1 MNKSLTLVLVV
12 LYAAVGLTQGLS
24 VRDLEGKWEFVS
36 WQEADDPSSKRQIG
50 LMMDFNADGTVV
62 SHMAQGPSN
71 ATFTIEGDTILYVDK
86 RGEQPW
92 KIVSHTP
99 EKSLIVNNQGALMT
113 LERR

>member
-1 MNKSLTLVLVV
+1 MNKSIALVLVT
-12 LYAAVGLTQGLS
+12 LYAAVSLAQGLS
-24 VRDLEGKWEFVS
+24 VSDLEGTWEFVS
-36 WQEADDPSSKRQIG
+36 WQEDGDPSSKREIG

-71 ATFTIEGDTILYVDK
+71 ATFTIEGDTILYVDE

-99 EKSLIVNNQGALMT
+99 EETLIVNNQGAIMT